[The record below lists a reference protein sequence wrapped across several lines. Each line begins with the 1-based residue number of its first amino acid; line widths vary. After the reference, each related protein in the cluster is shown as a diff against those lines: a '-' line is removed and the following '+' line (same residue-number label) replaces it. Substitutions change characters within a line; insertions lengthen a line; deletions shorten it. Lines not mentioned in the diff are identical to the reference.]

1 MVMSADFILRY
12 DGESVETSPRNGKRY
27 SLKELS
33 NAVNGYVECVRLPD
47 GRLMWVNEEGRMLN
61 LPVNTRAS
69 ELAGR
74 TIVGPVLVCASGRVK

>member
-1 MVMSADFILRY
+1 MMSSDCILRY
-12 DGESVETSPRNGKRY
+12 DGETIETSPHNGKHY
-27 SLKELS
+27 TLQELS
-33 NAVNGYVECVRLPD
+33 NAVNGYVECVRLDD

-74 TIVGPVLVCASGRVK
+74 TIVGNVLVCAAGRVK